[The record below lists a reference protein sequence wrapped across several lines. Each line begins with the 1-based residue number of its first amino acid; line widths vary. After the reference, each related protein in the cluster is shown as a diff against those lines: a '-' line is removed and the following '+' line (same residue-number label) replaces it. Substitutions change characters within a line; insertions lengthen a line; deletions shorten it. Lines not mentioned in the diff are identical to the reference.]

1 MNDIKKHILLQVC
14 DFLSK
19 NGITLEYSILDQN
32 VTLEITQKPKME
44 TQKPKPKIKF
54 RPKPKI
60 KFKPKPKI
68 KFNPKPKMETQNP
81 KPKIKFKPKSIFKSF
96 IQICQSNNIQ
106 FFEFFDTNKWNGPA
120 IKLLNLDTIHLFQS
134 IHTTIIN
141 GYGFYIVRPTI
152 QSNNNIQY
160 PKYTNTIEP
169 SSLIV
174 NYSEDED
181 EDVLELDEWYFHDVK
196 YLIHTQSNTLYCY
209 QTNERV
215 GKKIDEFN
223 IQLF

>member
-14 DFLSK
+14 DFLYK

-32 VTLEITQKPKME
+32 VTLEMTQ
-44 TQKPKPKIKF
+44 
-54 RPKPKI
+54 
-60 KFKPKPKI
+60 
-68 KFNPKPKMETQNP
+68 

-96 IQICQSNNIQ
+96 IQICQSNNLP
-106 FFEFFDTNKWNGPA
+106 FFNFFDTNKWNGPA
-120 IKLLNLDTIHLFQS
+120 IKLLNLDTIHLFKS

-141 GYGFYIVRPTI
+141 GYRFYIVRPTI

-169 SSLIV
+169 TSLIV

-181 EDVLELDEWYFHDVK
+181 EDDEVLELDEWYFHDVK

-223 IQLF
+223 IELF